1 MKRLLPTILILLTM
15 FSASARAQSAEVSLR
30 LDEKFFDALLEA
42 IFKNSNPPEFPLSLN
57 KNEST
62 SAESI
67 VESIFG
73 PSNGSAF
80 CNESIRLRREVDGI
94 ATAVKFRDGQ
104 ILAPIA
110 FNGSYNPP
118 LIGCVDFSGVADTAI
133 TLEFDRSKQ
142 ALIGR
147 ATVRQV
153 NLSGSG
159 GIGGG
164 LLARMVQSSIDR
176 KINPINILE
185 MNRVSFTVPIQ
196 NSGSLRMQAVGIRH
210 EVTAGA
216 LNVYVMYEF
225 GEQ

>member
-1 MKRLLPTILILLTM
+1 MKRLLPTILILLTV

-42 IFKNSNPPEFPLSLN
+42 IFKNTNPPEFPLSI
-57 KNEST
+57 KQTEST

-67 VESIFG
+67 VQSIFG
-73 PSNGSAF
+73 PSGGTAF
-80 CNESIRLRREVDGI
+80 CNESIRLQREVDGV

-147 ATVRQV
+147 ANVRQV

-210 EVTAGA
+210 EITAGA
-216 LNVYVMYEF
+216 LNVYMMYEF
-225 GEQ
+225 Q